1 MTKLAP
7 LNLGPLVSGKPLQI
21 CPARNQHLEQAF
33 DGALLPDG
41 TLSGCEAGY
50 WLALACGEEYSG
62 GSTVS
67 QTNLKTSRPQPT
79 LVHGYHSQYKDPGP
93 APGIAR
99 HRGGVI
105 LYSSGSLFSRRTPFE
120 PVFLGLTPAP
130 PIENRSFLGCNVPLA
145 K

>member
-67 QTNLKTSRPQPT
+67 QTNLKTSAHTSAWVPQP
-79 LVHGYHSQYKDPGP
+79 VQGP
-93 APGIAR
+93 WTCTWDCQASR
-99 HRGGVI
+99 RRDS
-105 LYSSGSLFSRRTPFE
+105 LLGSLFSRRTPFE

-130 PIENRSFLGCNVPLA
+130 PIKNRSFLGCNVPLA